1 MYSSA
6 RFSLWL
12 TKGFLFPLDII
23 AALAVTSRQTN
34 EQGVI
39 TVYGRNA

>member
-12 TKGFLFPLDII
+12 TKGCLFPLDI